1 MQKVCFLVI
10 SCLLLIIYGC
20 AQVNVTK
27 TAKGYFEPTNP
38 DEIEILV
45 TVPGQQR
52 PYVELATVTTYH
64 WSTTDTAKMHN
75 SLRAK
80 CAPLGANA
88 VILGSSGIDYKG
100 YFWASGVAIR
110 YSDSVTGAGPAGESV
125 QPPKTDQKGKKVV
138 RYKRAPSKIGEEAKW
153 IPVYESQ
160 KP

>member
-1 MQKVCFLVI
+1 MKNVCILGA
-10 SCLLLIIYGC
+10 SCVLLIVCGC

-27 TAKGYFEPTNP
+27 TAKGYFDPTNP

-45 TVPGQQR
+45 TIPRER
-52 PYVELATVTTYH
+52 PYIELATVTTRN
-64 WSTTDTAKMHN
+64 WSTSDTAKMHN

-88 VILGSSGIDYKG
+88 VILGSSGIDYNG

-110 YSDSVTGAGPAGESV
+110 YSDSAKGAGPTGEIV
-125 QPPKTDQKGKKVV
+125 QPTNTNQNGRKVIG
-138 RYKRAPSKIGEEAKW
+138 YKRAPDDAIGEKAKW
-153 IPVYESQ
+153 IPVYESP